1 MRHALRSAPPAVH
14 RLMRVL
20 FIYPLRLA
28 IRYLPWPTSRL
39 LLFNCLA
46 DHLWWLE
53 GHVDARTVH
62 GSTLRVDA
70 SDIVGKHLYY
80 FGIWEPSLSEWM
92 RRSLKP
98 GALVVDVGANI
109 GYYSLLASNLV
120 GPGGRVI
127 AIEALP
133 ETMQRLRFNLDRNG
147 ATNVRAINSAA
158 WSRVERLKIFFRQE
172 GASGATTLMS
182 DWADRWQLR
191 RQIEI
196 DAAPLSTLLSDSEI
210 ASARMIKID
219 VEGAEW
225 EVISEMTS
233 WLGRTAPDLEVAIE
247 ISTSMMAAQGKS
259 FQDILE
265 LFREFGFF
273 AYRVKNDYLAASC
286 ISWRE
291 ASSPARISA
300 WPDEQVDQIDV
311 VFSRTDAGYL

>member
-1 MRHALRSAPPAVH
+1 MRQALRSAPPAVH
-14 RLMRVL
+14 HLMRVL

-28 IRYLPWPTSRL
+28 IRYLPWPRARL
-39 LLFNCLA
+39 TLFNSLA

-53 GHVDARTVH
+53 GHVDARTVD

-80 FGIWEPSLSEWM
+80 FGIWEPSLTDWM

-98 GALVVDVGANI
+98 GALVIDVGANI
-109 GYYSLLASNLV
+109 GYYSLLASKLV

-133 ETMQRLRFNLDRNG
+133 ETMRRLRFNLDRNG
-147 ATNVRAINSAA
+147 AANVRAINSAA
-158 WSRVERLKIFFRQE
+158 WSRVERLKIFFRQD

-196 DAAPLSTLLSDSEI
+196 DAAPLSTLLSESEI
-210 ASARMIKID
+210 ANARMIKID

-225 EVISEMTS
+225 QVLSEMTS

-247 ISTSMMAAQGKS
+247 ISTSMMSAQGKS
-259 FQDILE
+259 FEDILA
-265 LFREFGFF
+265 LFQGFGFF

-286 ISWRE
+286 IAWKE
-291 ASSPARISA
+291 ASRPARISA
-300 WPDEQVDQIDV
+300 WPDEKVDQIDV
-311 VFSRTDAGYL
+311 VFSRTDAGSL